1 VLARPK
7 SEKGLHRCNPWY
19 EWCCWPESNWRP
31 TDYESVALPTE
42 LQQHTEGCGLYL
54 RPRIHGNAAAAN
66 TVSSAQ
72 PVARTSF
79 VSHAILPANATI
91 ASSNNSSGTVA
102 FSINDRFSRIH
113 NPTTPAAPCNAA
125 AGLAL

>member
-1 VLARPK
+1 
-7 SEKGLHRCNPWY
+7 
-19 EWCCWPESNWRP
+19 
-31 TDYESVALPTE
+31 
-42 LQQHTEGCGLYL
+42 
-54 RPRIHGNAAAAN
+54 
-66 TVSSAQ
+66 
-72 PVARTSF
+72 